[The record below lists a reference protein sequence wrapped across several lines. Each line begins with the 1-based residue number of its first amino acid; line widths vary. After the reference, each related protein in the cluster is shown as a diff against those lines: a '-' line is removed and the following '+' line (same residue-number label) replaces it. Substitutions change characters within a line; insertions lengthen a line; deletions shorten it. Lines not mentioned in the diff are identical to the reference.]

1 MKKLLLIGCIAFA
14 TAATAQM
21 KQGRVVYQ
29 RTIQMNLP
37 RFQGPDANVPDLPRS
52 RTDNFE
58 VLFANNQSLWQS
70 IPDANEEA
78 NTVAGNGGGNFF
90 RFGGTDD
97 VAYYNFETGKHIDQ
111 REIASRSFVIEDS
124 ITKLNWK
131 LSNETKAILGHTA
144 HKATAQSY
152 GTRMQMVMENG
163 EMKRQ
168 QVADTSNVTAW
179 FTTDVPVSVGPQNFQ
194 GQLPGL
200 ILELTLNNGR
210 TVYKATEVSD
220 KVNPKNIKE
229 PKDGKRL
236 TAAEFAK
243 ERDKIFEEM
252 RRNMPNGGPGGRMR
266 IVTQ

>member
-14 TAATAQM
+14 TAAAAQI
-21 KQGRVVYQ
+21 KQGRVVYE
-29 RTIQMNLP
+29 RTMQLTPPRIQS
-37 RFQGPDANVPDLPRS
+37 PDGNVPDLPRS

-58 VLFANNQSLWQS
+58 LLFANNQSLWQS
-70 IPDANEEA
+70 VPDANEEA
-78 NTVAGNGGGNFF
+78 NTVSGNGNFF

-97 VAYYNFETGKHIDQ
+97 IAYYNFETGRQ
-111 REIASRSFVIEDS
+111 VNQQEIATRSFVIEDS
-124 ITKLNWK
+124 IRKLNWK
-131 LSNETKAILGHTA
+131 LSNETKTILGHTA

-179 FTTDVPVSVGPQNFQ
+179 FTTDIPVPVGPQNFQ

-200 ILELTLNNGR
+200 ILEVSANNGR
-210 TVYKATEVSD
+210 MVFKAVEISD
-220 KVNPKNIKE
+220 KVNTKNIKE
-229 PKDGKRL
+229 PKDGKKV

-243 ERDKIFEEM
+243 EREKIFEEM
-252 RRNMPNGGPGGRMR
+252 RRNMPNGGRMR